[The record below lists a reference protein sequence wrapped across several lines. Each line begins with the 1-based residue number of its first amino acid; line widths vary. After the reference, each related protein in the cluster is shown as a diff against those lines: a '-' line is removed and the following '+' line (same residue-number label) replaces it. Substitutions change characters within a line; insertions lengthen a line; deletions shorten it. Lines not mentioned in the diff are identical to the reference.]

1 MSFNSN
7 GMLTMKTVILLL
19 LIVVLMGGCKTP
31 SPCPDNI
38 PPGNI
43 GDKLNTGGDDHLPV
57 FLDNILYF
65 TSVREESNGKERIYK
80 SSLIDGDFESPEK
93 DTWLPLDILDDA
105 ISPSFYKDKTT
116 GFIDIYF
123 AAVSPGKEQ
132 NNDIYHSRWN
142 GETWSKP
149 DLVNSG
155 ISSPYYES
163 HPVIAPDG
171 SFMVFSSDREGGYG
185 ETDLYVSYRLDEN
198 KWSKAENLG
207 ENINTHEKEIAPA
220 IGPDGSLY
228 FASKGYN
235 RASGYDI
242 ARARPAKEN
251 GKWQQAVRM
260 PFPVN
265 TVFDDSGPALYDN
278 MILVSSNREGGC
290 GAFDIYAFDLCGP
303 VIIEGIVSKETADLP
318 INGEVE
324 LFDSE
329 GKSLGKQDID
339 EDDNK
344 FSFRIKP
351 GYQYTAKYSNSCMPG
366 NTFDKSFTAPCS
378 DSTTVKLILDFGVRN
393 ELNLFTFENY
403 KVPFFVSGY
412 YLPNTKENLESLKL
426 KFSYNILGNDPGK
439 KYIENPGDDYDEY
452 TEVVEQALADAYEF
466 LESKLA
472 LLSGKCS
479 EGNEKLVVKITGY
492 TDPRVI
498 TGISKYDGPSIDE
511 FGLQVENGAKMN
523 NVLLS
528 QLRAY
533 YTAKIFQSK
542 LESDEN
548 YKSLAERVIWIVFGN
563 GNDDRDDIPE
573 ELKRRVDIMVGL
585 EKQPQVD

>member
-1 MSFNSN
+1 MSANSN
-7 GMLTMKTVILLL
+7 GMLDIRKRIFL
-19 LIVVLMGGCKTP
+19 LILIIAAGGCKTP
-31 SPCPDNI
+31 SPCPDNV
-38 PPGNI
+38 PTGNI

-57 FLDNILYF
+57 FLGNTLYF
-65 TSVREESNGKERIYK
+65 TSVREETNGKERIYK
-80 SSLIDGDFESPEK
+80 SRLIDSEFESPEK

-105 ISPSFYKDKTT
+105 ISPSFYTDKAT
-116 GFIDIYF
+116 GNIDIYF
-123 AAVSPGKEQ
+123 AALSPGKEQ
-132 NNDIYHSRWN
+132 NNDIFHSRWD
-142 GETWSKP
+142 GGKWSKP

-171 SFMVFSSDREGGYG
+171 SFIVFSSDREGGFG
-185 ETDLYVSYRLDEN
+185 ETDLYISYRLDEY

-228 FASKGYN
+228 FASKGYS
-235 RASGYDI
+235 RASGFDI
-242 ARARPAKEN
+242 IKARPAKEN
-251 GKWQQAVRM
+251 GKWQQAARM

-303 VIIEGIVSKETADLP
+303 VILEGIVSKETADLP
-318 INGEVE
+318 INGTVE
-324 LFDSE
+324 LFDA
-329 GKSLGKQDID
+329 GGNSLGIQDID
-339 EDDNK
+339 EDDNR

-366 NTFDKSFTAPCS
+366 NTFDKAFTAPCS
-378 DSTTVKLILDFGVRN
+378 DSTTVKLILDFGVKN

-412 YLPNTKENLESLKL
+412 YLPNTRENLEALKL
-426 KFSYNILGNDPGK
+426 KFSYNLLGNDPAK
-439 KYIENPGDDYDEY
+439 KYIENPGDKYDEY

-472 LLSGKCS
+472 LLSGQCS
-479 EGNEKLVVKITGY
+479 EGNENLVVKITGY

-498 TGISKYDGPSIDE
+498 AAGAKYDGPTISE
-511 FGLQVENGAKMN
+511 FGLEAETGARMN
-523 NVLLS
+523 NELLS

-533 YTAKIFQSK
+533 YIAKIFQSK

-548 YKSLAERVIWIVFGN
+548 YTKLAPRVSWIVFGS
-563 GNDDRDDIPE
+563 GSDPRPDVPE
-573 ELKRRVDIMVGL
+573 ELKRRVDIIVGL
-585 EKQPQVD
+585 EKQPRVD